1 MQLLVIGPPAAA
13 SGAIDQSDRLFLSH
27 RFKTEEEALSI
38 ANASNVG
45 LAGEGVALEMGQVV
59 GGAMRGVAASPVQ
72 VLMMR

>member
-1 MQLLVIGPPAAA
+1 MTRAAPRHWSTSSPCTTPAAA

-45 LAGEGVALEMGQVV
+45 LAGEGVAL
-59 GGAMRGVAASPVQ
+59 S
-72 VLMMR
+72 